1 MRGEE
6 MVNKLQAG
14 GLTVTKL
21 PVIVFDHPVLKL
33 LGDALGQPI
42 DGIMGF
48 TLFARYKV
56 TIDYQVRRMTFEPV
70 DFKQRDLIKD
80 ISDRMMGPKVA
91 KRRVLAPLGVWGL
104 RLGEATGGV
113 ESLGVPIAG
122 VDPDSP
128 ASAAGLLKGDVITSI
143 DGRWTASAIDVF
155 AAAADV
161 PAGQPATV
169 LLLRQGQEMSLDV
182 TPADGA

>member
-1 MRGEE
+1 
-6 MVNKLQAG
+6 VKKLQAG

-56 TIDYQVRRMTFEPV
+56 TIDYQSRRMTFEPV
-70 DFKQRDLIKD
+70 NFQMRDLMKD
-80 ISDRMMGPKVA
+80 MSNRLMGPKVA
-91 KRRVLAPLGVWGL
+91 KRRVLSSLGVWGL
-104 RLGEATGGV
+104 RLGTATGGL
-113 ESLGVPIAG
+113 ETPGVPIEAVEPG
-122 VDPDSP
+122 SP
-128 ASAAGLLKGDVITSI
+128 AAVAGLLPGDVITTM
-143 DGRWTASAIDVF
+143 DGRWTASVTDVF
-155 AAAADV
+155 AAAADAQ
-161 PAGQPATV
+161 PGQPATV
-169 LLLRQGQEMSLDV
+169 VFLRQGREMSLEV